1 MESGLD
7 FHTAKALLDWHVDL
21 GADEAIGNVPIN
33 RYDVPKEAPK
43 MAKPKPADAAPVVMQ
58 QGPDPVAVA
67 RELAQGAQDLDGL
80 KAAMSSFTHCDL
92 KNGARN
98 LVFSGGTVGAK
109 VMVIGD
115 APTREEDREGTP
127 FVGVAGQLL
136 DAMFGA
142 IDHGRDHAQ
151 NPIYLTSVLPW
162 RAQTRDPNPKD
173 VAMMLP
179 FLTRHIALAKP
190 EVLVLMGN
198 QACEAL
204 LGSKGITKLRGTWT
218 EALGKPVLP
227 MLHPAYLLRTP
238 HSKREA
244 WEDLLNLKGRLGV

>member
-33 RYDVPKEAPK
+33 RYEVPKEAPK
-43 MAKPKPADAAPVVMQ
+43 MAKPKPADAAPIVKQ

-80 KAAMSSFTHCDL
+80 KAAMASFPHCDL

-98 LVFSGGTVGAK
+98 LVFSSGVAGAK
-109 VMVIGD
+109 VMVITD
-115 APTREEDREGTP
+115 APTREEDREGAP
-127 FVGVAGQLL
+127 LVGPEGQMF

-142 IDHGRDHAQ
+142 IDHARDHAE
-151 NPIYLTSVLPW
+151 NPIYITSVLPW

-190 EVLVLMGN
+190 DVLVLMGN
-198 QACEAL
+198 HACEAL
-204 LGSKGITKLRGTWT
+204 TGSKGISKLRGTWT
-218 EALGKPVLP
+218 EALGKPALP
-227 MLHPAYLLRTP
+227 MLHPKYLLQKP
-238 HSKREA
+238 QSKREA
-244 WEDLLNLKGRLGV
+244 WADLLNLKGRLGA